1 MKAQQEKIKRLQPIM
16 EFKQMMIRES
26 AQILALLQEEKTRIE
41 MEIQHSQQTYMAGIE
56 TLNQARTHATRPSL
70 KLLENSLDHS
80 KEKWVSLF
88 KGSKEVSR
96 KIKAQMEVLLES
108 QRELHAL
115 EKLHHTYQ
123 MEFRNSM
130 DQMEQKILDEL
141 SLQKFQAE
149 KEGM

>member
-16 EFKQMMIRES
+16 EFKQLLIRES
-26 AQILALLQEEKTRIE
+26 AQILVLLQEEKTRLE
-41 MEIQHSQQTYMAGIE
+41 REIQHSRQTYMAGIE

-70 KLLENSLDHS
+70 KLLENSLDYR
-80 KEKWVSLF
+80 KEKWVNLF
-88 KGSKEVSR
+88 KSSKEVSR

-108 QRELHAL
+108 QRELHAI

-123 MEFRNSM
+123 MEFQKSL
-130 DQMEQKILDEL
+130 DLMEQKMSDDL

-149 KEGM
+149 KEGF

>member
-41 MEIQHSQQTYMAGIE
+41 TEIQHSQQTYMAGIE
-56 TLNQARTHATRPSL
+56 TLNQARTHAMRPSL

-80 KEKWVSLF
+80 KEKWVNLF
-88 KGSKEVSR
+88 KSCKEVSR

-123 MEFRNSM
+123 MEFRKSL
-130 DQMEQKILDEL
+130 DLMEQKMLDEL

-149 KEGM
+149 KGGV

>member
-16 EFKQMMIRES
+16 EFKQLLIRES
-26 AQILALLQEEKTRIE
+26 AQILVLLQEEKTRIE
-41 MEIQHSQQTYMAGIE
+41 REIQHSQQTYMAGIE

-70 KLLENSLDHS
+70 KLLENSLDYS
-80 KEKWVSLF
+80 KEKWVALF
-88 KGSKEVSR
+88 KSSKEVSR

-108 QRELHAL
+108 QRELHAI

-123 MEFRNSM
+123 MEFRKSL
-130 DQMEQKILDEL
+130 DLMEQKMSDDL

-149 KEGM
+149 KEGL